1 MEVEVR
7 KCAHIKVNGTQCGSP
22 ALKTGTRCYF
32 HEQAARRTR
41 TSIMHRPAVLP
52 LLEDAN
58 AIQVALMDV
67 IHDLRQDYI
76 DIKVAGKLL
85 YALQIASA
93 NLKRMD
99 LNREDSITDLP
110 PDVKLPAPIGVPRA
124 GYMKLPYEGIPDP
137 TLESVSTS
145 PAPSTVAP
153 ASRRPSPSTAADAST
168 STSTP
173 STSHPEQ
180 SEGTHASRP
189 HKRASGSS
197 TSALHISPEPHLS
210 LTSVQ
215 RKLAAA
221 KKGNVR
227 AARELFEFA
236 GIMPKPNPGGAGL

>member
-1 MEVEVR
+1 MKVGVR
-7 KCAHIKVNGTQCGSP
+7 KCTHIKVNGTQCGSP
-22 ALKTGTRCYF
+22 ALKTGMRCYF

-41 TSIMHRPAVLP
+41 TSIMHRPAALP

-58 AIQVALMDV
+58 AIQVAIMEV

-99 LNREDSITDLP
+99 LNRDDSVTDLP
-110 PDVKLPAPIGVPRA
+110 PDVKLPEPVGIPRA
-124 GYMKLPYEGIPDP
+124 GYMKLPYDGVPDP
-137 TLESVSTS
+137 TLEDVPTS

-153 ASRRPSPSTAADAST
+153 ASRRQST
-168 STSTP
+168 STDADMSTATIT
-173 STSHPEQ
+173 SSMSHPEQ
-180 SEGTHASRP
+180 SERSHALKSP
-189 HKRASGSS
+189 KHPVESP
-197 TSALHISPEPHLS
+197 TSAPPEPHLS
-210 LTSVQ
+210 LTTVQ

-236 GIMPKPNPGGAGL
+236 GIMPRQ

>member
-7 KCAHIKVNGTQCGSP
+7 KCTHIKVNGTQCGSP
-22 ALKTGTRCYF
+22 ALKTGMRCYF
-32 HEQAARRTR
+32 HEQAARRLR
-41 TSIMHRPAVLP
+41 TSIMHRPAILP
-52 LLEDAN
+52 MLEDAN
-58 AIQVALMDV
+58 AIQIALMDV

-99 LNREDSITDLP
+99 LNREDSVTDIP
-110 PDVKLPAPIGVPRA
+110 PDVKLPEPVGIPRA
-124 GYMKLPYEGIPDP
+124 GYMKLPYDGVPDP
-137 TLESVSTS
+137 TLEDVPTS

-153 ASRRPSPSTAADAST
+153 ASRRQST
-168 STSTP
+168 STDANMSTDT
-173 STSHPEQ
+173 STSSMSHPD
-180 SEGTHASRP
+180 SEPAEEVGPHRTP
-189 HKRASGSS
+189 FHKRPSNSS
-197 TSALHISPEPHLS
+197 TSALNLSPEPHLS
-210 LTSVQ
+210 LTTVQ

-236 GIMPKPNPGGAGL
+236 GIMPRQ

>member
-1 MEVEVR
+1 MEIEVR
-7 KCAHIKVNGTQCGSP
+7 TCTHIKVNGTQCGSP

-58 AIQVALMDV
+58 AIQVALMEV

-76 DIKVAGKLL
+76 DIKLAGKLL

-99 LNREDSITDLP
+99 LNREDSVTELP
-110 PDVKLPAPIGVPRA
+110 PDVKLPEPIGVPRA
-124 GYMKLPYEGIPDP
+124 GYVKLPYEGIPDP
-137 TLESVSTS
+137 TLQDIPSS

-153 ASRRPSPSTAADAST
+153 ASRRQ
-168 STSTP
+168 TP
-173 STSHPEQ
+173 STSPIIPSPTSTAITSHPNAEQ
-180 SEGTHASRP
+180 SEAEGSHALLSRKSP
-189 HKRASGSS
+189 SGPPTVAPSVPP
-197 TSALHISPEPHLS
+197 LPKLS
-210 LTSVQ
+210 LTDVQ

-221 KKGNVR
+221 KKGDVR
-227 AARELFEFA
+227 AARELLELA
-236 GIMPKPNPGGAGL
+236 AVVPKQ